1 MSKKTLRKKKIKKI
15 KKTIKRYKTKKT
27 NKKSNKKTIKK
38 SVGKNIF
45 TKKEKVRIDKILNEL
60 EKDMNYILEGSKTQ
74 VKNKKKKFKKDINFL
89 SGNKMGDQS
98 GGGWKKNA
106 GYTAG
111 LAVMVYLGCDAFM
124 DPTSFGDY
132 FGAIGLDNLVAPDK
146 AAMIFTMIVRMASR
160 PLFRSFSNKAMA
172 HLGCDRYVKQSMSQ
186 EACNAKNISL
196 YEMGE
201 TIKSLQ
207 MPLTMMTSI
216 YMMSSM

>member
-1 MSKKTLRKKKIKKI
+1 MSKKTLHKKRI
-15 KKTIKRYKTKKT
+15 KKTVRRYKSKK
-27 NKKSNKKTIKK
+27 NKKIN
-38 SVGKNIF
+38 KNIF

-60 EKDMNYILEGSKTQ
+60 ENDMNYILGGSKAQ
-74 VKNKKKKFKKDINFL
+74 VKNKKEKLKRDINFL

-106 GYTAG
+106 GYTVGFA
-111 LAVMVYLGCDAFM
+111 LTVYLGCDAAM
-124 DPTSFGDY
+124 DPASFSQV
-132 FGAIGLDNLVAPDK
+132 FGWLNLGISSATAAK
-146 AAMIFTMIVRMASR
+146 ALVIIIRMASK

-186 EACNAKNISL
+186 EECNEKNILL

-207 MPLTMMTSI
+207 TPLTMMTSL
-216 YMMSSM
+216 YMALT